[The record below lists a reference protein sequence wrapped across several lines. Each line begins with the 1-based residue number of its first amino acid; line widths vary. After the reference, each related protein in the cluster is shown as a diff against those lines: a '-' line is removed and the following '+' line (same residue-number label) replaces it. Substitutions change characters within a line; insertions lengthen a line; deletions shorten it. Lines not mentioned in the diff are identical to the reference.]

1 MSPLG
6 LYGASALLLVASA
19 VVGRAALALAGRREW
34 SWTAPALGLA
44 VLIVLGLAAQLPGRG
59 VTVSVLV
66 AGAVAASLAV
76 VLLRPHGS
84 WPAFAVWAPVVALVA
99 LAASVPFA
107 AGGGFDVMGTYVNND
122 LAFHLYNAEWLR
134 GHEGIEPEQVA
145 NGYPLGPHGLV
156 LAVSTLTGIALPE
169 TWTALLIA
177 VATVTAL
184 ASLSV
189 LERLSWP
196 LRSVGALLVGMSY
209 LGAAFYV
216 QSAFKETLMA
226 LFVLGF
232 ALALREA
239 AREGPDSGAAGERR
253 RGRPPRAGR
262 PDWRSAVP
270 GVVFLVAAAA
280 TYGFPG
286 LAWGAGTAGAWFAIR
301 WGLARWSERRGTP
314 GAEPVGVGRIVAIAA
329 AATAAAGVLGYVA
342 WDRSAEFVGGRD
354 VIGSGALA
362 NLFDPIPPS
371 QALGLW
377 LSSDYRIVDVS
388 TLGEG
393 GVFTVLLALLGL
405 AALGLGVL
413 RLARDRELALLSALL
428 VAAGAWVVAAIS
440 LGPYVASKSL
450 AIISPL
456 VMLTAIAGIAPR
468 DGEGDRTWIA
478 RTLVGAAFVAIALGS
493 SYIALAGARLDRDD
507 HEAQLAGFRD
517 VVDGKR
523 VLFLGSD
530 EYVPWYLRGADVEA
544 AFGTVPGLQR
554 ATDRA
559 LAPRTGERFDFDS
572 YDATTLDQIDYA
584 VTPNSGFQSEPPS
597 NFELVGETDSFRLYE
612 RVGPTP
618 PRVAGPEGDVPG
630 VTVDCE
636 TPEGRAASRSKGEAH
651 VFPENPVVAPFGDE
665 YGAGPSGGSF
675 VEWVNE
681 GQPVTRTLDLGR
693 GAWELALEYH
703 SLEPV
708 VVDVPGLLHTE
719 LPPNSSRIGPMWP
732 VGTIELDEA
741 AEVPVTVQPRTRPSP
756 RSLLS
761 FERARTGP
769 ETILGVVGAVPA
781 GEEREVVPFS
791 KTCGRTIDWFTV
803 EEPPK
808 LDEPAE

>member
-6 LYGASALLLVASA
+6 LYGASALLVVASA

-34 SWTAPALGLA
+34 SWTAPALGMA
-44 VLIVLGLAAQLPGRG
+44 VLVVLGLAAQLPGRA

-66 AGAVAASLAV
+66 AGAVVASIAV
-76 VLLRPHGS
+76 IVVRPHGS
-84 WPAFAVWAPVVALVA
+84 WPPVRVWAPVVALVA

-134 GHEGIEPEQVA
+134 GHEGIEPDQVA

-169 TWTALLIA
+169 TWTALLVA

-184 ASLSV
+184 ASLSL

-196 LRSVGALLVGMSY
+196 LRSAGALLVGMSY

-239 AREGPDSGAAGERR
+239 ADRV
-253 RGRPPRAGR
+253 RPLWP
-262 PDWRSAVP
+262 SAVAP
-270 GVVFLVAAAA
+270 AVFLVAAAS

-286 LAWGAGTAGAWFAIR
+286 LAWGAGTAGVWFASR
-301 WGLARWSERRGTP
+301 WGLARWSERRGAP
-314 GAEPVGVGRIVAIAA
+314 GAEPIPLARIVAIAA
-329 AATAAAGVLGYVA
+329 GALVVAGALGYVA

-377 LSSDYRIVDVS
+377 LSSDYRVVEVS
-388 TLGEG
+388 MLGEG
-393 GVFTVLLALLGL
+393 GVFTYLLALLGVAAL
-405 AALGLGVL
+405 ALGLI
-413 RLARDRELALLSALL
+413 RLARERELALLSALL

-456 VMLTAIAGIAPR
+456 VMLAAIVGIAPR
-468 DGEGDRTWIA
+468 DGEDDRRWIA
-478 RTLVGAAFVAIALGS
+478 RTLVGVAFVAIALGS
-493 SYIALAGARLDRDD
+493 SYLALAGARLDRDD
-507 HEAQLAGFRD
+507 HEAQLAQFRD
-517 VVDGKR
+517 EVDGKR

-530 EYVPWYLRGADVEA
+530 EYVPWYLRGAEVEA
-544 AFGTVPGLQR
+544 PFGTVPGLQR

-559 LAPRTGERFDFDS
+559 LAARTGERFDFDS

-597 NFELVGETDSFRLYE
+597 NFELVGETESFRLYE

-618 PRVAGPEGDVPG
+618 ERVAGPEGDVPG

-636 TPEGRAASRSKGEAH
+636 TPDGRAVSRAKGEAH

-681 GQPVTRTLDLGR
+681 GQPITRTLDLGR

-708 VVDVPGLLHTE
+708 VVDIPGLLHTE
-719 LPPNSSRIGPMWP
+719 LPPNSSRIGPLWP
-732 VGTIELDEA
+732 VGTIELDEPA
-741 AEVPVTVQPRTRPSP
+741 QVPVTVQPGTRPSP

-781 GEEREVVPFS
+781 GEKREVVPFS
-791 KTCGRTIDWFTV
+791 KTCGRTVDWFTV
-803 EEPPK
+803 ERPPEFAEPEK
-808 LDEPAE
+808 